1 MAHAGNLVTVF
12 GYGATGAA
20 TIDRLV
26 SRGTPVRLVQ
36 RKRPAGLPASVDFMA
51 CDVLKLD
58 DVKRAMSGVSQ
69 VVVAIGFEYLTPVW
83 RSAWPKAMANL
94 LSAAEAANTR
104 VVFIDNMYMYG
115 PQDVALHEDLP
126 LADYGRKPAVR
137 AHVTRMW
144 QQAAREG
151 RVRWAA
157 LRAPD
162 FYGPGVRNSHMGDSG
177 LARVAQGKAAQVLM
191 APEMPHAFAYVPD
204 IARAVVTLLD
214 APDDA
219 FNQTWHVPC
228 AKAKSPREML
238 QMGADAAGVKLKMM
252 VMPPLMLRLL
262 GVFAPMVR
270 ETIEMRFTW
279 NRPYHVDATK
289 FARRFWSDATP
300 LEVGIPAAMRSY
312 GAEPAPSP
320 IASGGQDPAAAVS

>member
-1 MAHAGNLVTVF
+1 
-12 GYGATGAA
+12 
-20 TIDRLV
+20 
-26 SRGTPVRLVQ
+26 
-36 RKRPAGLPASVDFMA
+36 
-51 CDVLKLD
+51 
-58 DVKRAMSGVSQ
+58 
-69 VVVAIGFEYLTPVW
+69 
-83 RSAWPKAMANL
+83 
-94 LSAAEAANTR
+94 
-104 VVFIDNMYMYG
+104 
-115 PQDVALHEDLP
+115 
-126 LADYGRKPAVR
+126 
-137 AHVTRMW
+137 MW

-191 APEMPHAFAYVPD
+191 APDMPHAFAYVPD

-228 AKAKSPREML
+228 ARAKSPREML
-238 QMGADAAGVKLKMM
+238 QIGADAAGVKLKMM

-262 GVFAPMVR
+262 GAFAPMVR
-270 ETIEMRFTW
+270 EMIEMRFTW

-312 GAEPAPSP
+312 RAEPAPSP
-320 IASGGQDPAAAVS
+320 ITSGGQAPATAVS